1 MTPVKTLDH
10 TDSDKA
16 KICMKSSMKDNF
28 YLQKKKQKQKKQ
40 KKPKNNNNKNPKN
53 VIYISMDRSD
63 LAMYL
68 ITVLEYL

>member
-28 YLQKKKQKQKKQ
+28 YLQKKK
-40 KKPKNNNNKNPKN
+40 PKNPPKN
-53 VIYISMDRSD
+53 KKTTTTKKTPKM
-63 LAMYL
+63 
-68 ITVLEYL
+68 

>member
-28 YLQKKKQKQKKQ
+28 YLQKKTKQTKQKTTT
-40 KKPKNNNNKNPKN
+40 KNPPKN

>member
-1 MTPVKTLDH
+1 MTPVKTSDH

-28 YLQKKKQKQKKQ
+28 YLQKKKNTKKQ
-40 KKPKNNNNKNPKN
+40 QQQQNPPKN

>member
-28 YLQKKKQKQKKQ
+28 YLPK
-40 KKPKNNNNKNPKN
+40 KKPKKKT
-53 VIYISMDRSD
+53 
-63 LAMYL
+63 LKKQTTMYL

>member
-1 MTPVKTLDH
+1 MTPVKTSDH

-28 YLQKKKQKQKKQ
+28 YLQKKKNTK
-40 KKPKNNNNKNPKN
+40 KNNNKKPPKN

-63 LAMYL
+63 LAMYF
-68 ITVLEYL
+68 ITVFEYL

>member
-1 MTPVKTLDH
+1 MTPVKTSDH

-28 YLQKKKQKQKKQ
+28 YLQKKKNTKKQ
-40 KKPKNNNNKNPKN
+40 QQQQNPPKN

-68 ITVLEYL
+68 ITVFEYL